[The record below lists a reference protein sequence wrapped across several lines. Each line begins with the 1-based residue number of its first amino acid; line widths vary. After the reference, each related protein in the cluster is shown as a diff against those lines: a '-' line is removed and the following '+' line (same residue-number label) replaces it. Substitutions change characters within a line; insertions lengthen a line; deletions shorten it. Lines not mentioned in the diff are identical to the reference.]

1 MTFLNKSIFNF
12 HDIVA
17 VETRCAS
24 AFQKSFFDDEYEYH
38 QVEAKPADL
47 PTVNFTYTNLW
58 NRTPEMVMYQHKVF
72 AKFGYTIA
80 LDDDQIRINTAG
92 NNIGIP
98 IAHHMLLHTSLRY
111 LTAQKGS
118 VLLHSGAVAK
128 NGKSLLFSGKGGA
141 GKTTMTSLILSSN
154 QGWNIHADD
163 YVFLSE
169 GKTRTYVTRAHLYR
183 DLLRWVPQIK
193 NKLTLKERIALTI
206 FGFVRETSN
215 EGIKWPV
222 RMEFSRLWPNIS
234 IADTADPG
242 GLILLT
248 RDDVNTPS
256 LVKNH
261 DLDAVVDELVEM
273 NFYEA
278 RHFIHLVKKAG
289 VFSESWYRQWYD
301 RERKNLGDF
310 LSKVPLY
317 TLVLPKRST
326 ANSNQKVLSIL
337 EEIVS

>member
-1 MTFLNKSIFNF
+1 LTFLSESIFNF

-17 VETRCAS
+17 VKTRCAS
-24 AFQKSFFDDEYEYH
+24 AFQKSFFEDEYQYH
-38 QVEAKPADL
+38 QVDVKPSDL
-47 PTVNFTYTNLW
+47 PTVEFSYTNLRA
-58 NRTPEMVMYQHKVF
+58 RTPEMVTYQHKVL

-80 LDDDQIRINTAG
+80 LGENLIKINVAG

-111 LTAQKGS
+111 LTAQKGF

-128 NGKSLLFSGKGGA
+128 NGKSLLFSGKGGS
-141 GKTTMTSLILSSN
+141 GKTTMTSLILSSD

-193 NKLTLKERIALTI
+193 NKLTLKERIALSI

-234 IADTADPG
+234 IANTAIPG
-242 GLILLT
+242 GLILLS
-248 RDDVNTPS
+248 REDVNTPS
-256 LVKNH
+256 LVENNNL
-261 DLDAVVDELVEM
+261 DLAVDELVEM
-273 NFYEA
+273 NFFEA

-289 VFSESWYRQWYD
+289 VYSDSWYQQWYN
-301 RERKNLGDF
+301 REKTNLRDF

-317 TLVLPKRST
+317 TLRLPKRST
-326 ANSNQKVLSIL
+326 TNSNQKVLSIF